1 MSLQSQIGCFTP
13 TLPQENAMKVS
24 EAMSRDVRTVSP
36 DQTIA
41 EAAQIMAEI
50 DAGSL
55 PVGEN
60 DRLVGMVTDRD
71 IAVRGVAKKCS
82 PDTKVRDVMSADV
95 KYCYDDEALGH
106 VAKNMGEIQVRR
118 LPVVNRE
125 KRLVGIIS
133 LGDIATDGNSRQA
146 AETIR
151 KVSTP
156 GGQHSQSMAGI
167 R

>member
-1 MSLQSQIGCFTP
+1 
-13 TLPQENAMKVS
+13 MKVS
-24 EAMSRDVRTVSP
+24 EAMSRDVRIVNP

-55 PVGEN
+55 PVGED
-60 DRLVGMVTDRD
+60 DRLVGMLTDRD
-71 IAVRGVAKKCS
+71 IAIRGVAKNCG
-82 PDTKVRDVMSADV
+82 PDTKIRDVMTTDV
-95 KYCYDDEALGH
+95 KYCYEDEALGH
-106 VAKNMGEIQVRR
+106 VAKNMGDIQVRR

-133 LGDIATDGNSRQA
+133 LGNIATEGNTRLA
-146 AETIR
+146 ADAVR
-151 KVSTP
+151 KVSVP
-156 GGQHSQSMAGI
+156 GGQHSQSMAGM